1 MKIMKLLDQLIDVIR
16 NAIKALMSDLA
27 FALNK
32 ATGGKL
38 SADVITLIGLFS
50 HIPIAWLIAVQKNY
64 LAAGLLVFFG
74 LFDSVDGALAR
85 AQKKSSSRG
94 MLLDASTDRIKEVIL
109 YIGASSALVA
119 SGYAGWAGWAVAAC
133 GASLVVS
140 YVKAKG
146 ETAISDKKLSPSD
159 INRIFADGIMRYE
172 IRMFVLIVGLLTNTL
187 RYALVFIAVT
197 SALTAIGRFHKI
209 SQKL

>member
-1 MKIMKLLDQLIDVIR
+1 MKLLDQFIDVIR
-16 NAIKALMSDLA
+16 NAIKGLMSILA
-27 FALNK
+27 VTLNK
-32 ATGGKL
+32 VTGGKL

-50 HIPIAWLIAVQKNY
+50 HIPIAWLIAEQKNY
-64 LAAGLLVFFG
+64 PAAALLVFFG

-85 AQKKSSSRG
+85 AQKKTSSRG

-109 YIGASSALVA
+109 YVGASSALVS

-159 INRIFADGIMRYE
+159 INRIFADGLMRYE

-187 RYALVFIAVT
+187 RFALVFIAIT
-197 SALTAIGRFHKI
+197 SAITAVGRFYKI
-209 SQKL
+209 NQKL

>member
-1 MKIMKLLDQLIDVIR
+1 MKLLDQFIDIIR
-16 NAIKALMSDLA
+16 NAIKALMSALA
-27 FALNK
+27 ITLNK

-50 HIPIAWLIAVQKNY
+50 HIPIAWLIAIQKNY
-64 LAAGLLVFFG
+64 LAAALLVFFG

-172 IRMFVLIVGLLTNTL
+172 IRMFVLIVGLLSNTL

-197 SALTAIGRFHKI
+197 SAITAIGRFHKI

>member
-1 MKIMKLLDQLIDVIR
+1 MKLLNQFIDFIR
-16 NAIKALMSDLA
+16 NAIKALMSALA
-27 FALNK
+27 ITLNK

-50 HIPIAWLIAVQKNY
+50 HIPIAWLIAIQKNY

-119 SGYAGWAGWAVAAC
+119 SGYASWAGWAVAAC

>member
-1 MKIMKLLDQLIDVIR
+1 MKLLDQFIDIIR
-16 NAIKALMSDLA
+16 NAIKALMSALA
-27 FALNK
+27 ITLNK

-50 HIPIAWLIAVQKNY
+50 HIPIAWLIAIQKNY

-159 INRIFADGIMRYE
+159 INRIFADGIMRFE
-172 IRMFVLIVGLLTNTL
+172 IRMFVLIVGLLTDTL

-197 SALTAIGRFHKI
+197 STLTAIGRFHKI

>member
-1 MKIMKLLDQLIDVIR
+1 MKLLDQFIDIIR
-16 NAIKALMSDLA
+16 NAIKALMSALA
-27 FALNK
+27 ITLNK

-119 SGYAGWAGWAVAAC
+119 SGYASWAGWAVAAC

>member
-1 MKIMKLLDQLIDVIR
+1 MKLLDQFIDIIR
-16 NAIKALMSDLA
+16 NAIKALMSALA
-27 FALNK
+27 ITLNK

-50 HIPIAWLIAVQKNY
+50 HIPIAWLIAIQKNY

-159 INRIFADGIMRYE
+159 INRIFADGIMRFE

>member
-1 MKIMKLLDQLIDVIR
+1 MKLLDQFIDIIR
-16 NAIKALMSDLA
+16 NAIKALMSALA
-27 FALNK
+27 ITLNK

-50 HIPIAWLIAVQKNY
+50 HIPIAWLIAIQKNY

-119 SGYAGWAGWAVAAC
+119 SGYASWAGWAVAAC

-197 SALTAIGRFHKI
+197 SAITAIGRFHKI

>member
-1 MKIMKLLDQLIDVIR
+1 MKLLDQFIDVIR
-16 NAIKALMSDLA
+16 NAIKALMSALA
-27 FALNK
+27 ITLNK

>member
-1 MKIMKLLDQLIDVIR
+1 MKLLDQFIDIIR
-16 NAIKALMSDLA
+16 NAIKALMSALA
-27 FALNK
+27 ITLNK

-50 HIPIAWLIAVQKNY
+50 HIPIAWLIAIQKNY

-172 IRMFVLIVGLLTNTL
+172 IRMFVLIGGLLTNTL

-197 SALTAIGRFHKI
+197 IALTAIGRFHKI

>member
-1 MKIMKLLDQLIDVIR
+1 MKLLDQFIDVIR
-16 NAIKALMSDLA
+16 NAIKALMSALA
-27 FALNK
+27 ITLNK

-50 HIPIAWLIAVQKNY
+50 HIPIAWLIAIQKNY

-85 AQKKSSSRG
+85 AQKKSSRRG

-119 SGYAGWAGWAVAAC
+119 SGYASWAGWAVAAC

-172 IRMFVLIVGLLTNTL
+172 IRMFVLIVGLLTSTL

>member
-1 MKIMKLLDQLIDVIR
+1 MKLLDQFIDIIR
-16 NAIKALMSDLA
+16 NAIKALMSALA
-27 FALNK
+27 ITLNK

-50 HIPIAWLIAVQKNY
+50 HIPIAWLIAIQKNY

-119 SGYAGWAGWAVAAC
+119 SGYASWAGWAVAAC

-187 RYALVFIAVT
+187 RYALVFIALT

>member
-1 MKIMKLLDQLIDVIR
+1 MKLLDQFIDIIR
-16 NAIKALMSDLA
+16 NAIKALMSALA
-27 FALNK
+27 ITLNK

-50 HIPIAWLIAVQKNY
+50 HIPIAWLIAIQKNY

-159 INRIFADGIMRYE
+159 INRIFADGIMRFE

-197 SALTAIGRFHKI
+197 STLTAIGRFHKI

>member
-1 MKIMKLLDQLIDVIR
+1 MKIMKLLDQFIDVIR
-16 NAIKALMSDLA
+16 NAIKALMSALA
-27 FALNK
+27 IALNK

>member
-1 MKIMKLLDQLIDVIR
+1 M
-16 NAIKALMSDLA
+16 
-27 FALNK
+27 
-32 ATGGKL
+32 
-38 SADVITLIGLFS
+38 
-50 HIPIAWLIAVQKNY
+50 
-64 LAAGLLVFFG
+64 
-74 LFDSVDGALAR
+74 
-85 AQKKSSSRG
+85 
-94 MLLDASTDRIKEVIL
+94 
-109 YIGASSALVA
+109 
-119 SGYAGWAGWAVAAC
+119 AAC

-197 SALTAIGRFHKI
+197 SAITAVGRFHKI

>member
-1 MKIMKLLDQLIDVIR
+1 MKLLDQFIDIIR
-16 NAIKALMSDLA
+16 NAIKALMSALA
-27 FALNK
+27 IALNK

-187 RYALVFIAVT
+187 RYALVFIALT
-197 SALTAIGRFHKI
+197 SALTAIGRFYKI

>member
-1 MKIMKLLDQLIDVIR
+1 MKLLDQLIDIIR
-16 NAIKALMSDLA
+16 NAIKGLMSVLA
-27 FALNK
+27 VTLNK
-32 ATGGKL
+32 VTGGKL

-50 HIPIAWLIAVQKNY
+50 HIPIAWLIAEQKNY
-64 LAAGLLVFFG
+64 LAAALLVFFG

-85 AQKKSSSRG
+85 AQKKTSSRG

-109 YIGASSALVA
+109 YVGASSALVS

-187 RYALVFIAVT
+187 RFALVFIAIT
-197 SALTAIGRFHKI
+197 SAITAVGRFYKI
-209 SQKL
+209 NQKL

>member
-1 MKIMKLLDQLIDVIR
+1 MKLLDQFIDIIR
-16 NAIKALMSDLA
+16 NAIKALMSALA
-27 FALNK
+27 ITLNK

-50 HIPIAWLIAVQKNY
+50 HIPIAWLIAIQKNF

-172 IRMFVLIVGLLTNTL
+172 IRMFVLIVGLLSNTL

-197 SALTAIGRFHKI
+197 SAITAIGRFHKI

>member
-1 MKIMKLLDQLIDVIR
+1 MKLLDQFIDVIR
-16 NAIKALMSDLA
+16 NAIKALMSALA
-27 FALNK
+27 ITLNK

-50 HIPIAWLIAVQKNY
+50 HIPIAWLIAIQKNY

-109 YIGASSALVA
+109 YVGASSALVA
-119 SGYAGWAGWAVAAC
+119 SGYASWAGWAVAAC

>member
-1 MKIMKLLDQLIDVIR
+1 MKIMKLLDQFIDIIR
-16 NAIKALMSDLA
+16 NAIKALMSALA
-27 FALNK
+27 IALNK

-187 RYALVFIAVT
+187 RYALVFIALT
-197 SALTAIGRFHKI
+197 SALTAIGRFYKI

>member
-1 MKIMKLLDQLIDVIR
+1 MKLLDQLIDIIR
-16 NAIKALMSDLA
+16 NAIKGLMSVLA
-27 FALNK
+27 VTLNK
-32 ATGGKL
+32 VTGGKL

-50 HIPIAWLIAVQKNY
+50 HIPIAWLIAEQKNY
-64 LAAGLLVFFG
+64 LAAALLVFFG

-85 AQKKSSSRG
+85 AQKKTSSRG

-109 YIGASSALVA
+109 YVGASSALVS
-119 SGYAGWAGWAVAAC
+119 SGYAGWVGWAVAAC

-172 IRMFVLIVGLLTNTL
+172 IRMFVLIVGLLANSL
-187 RYALVFIAVT
+187 RFALVFIAIT
-197 SALTAIGRFHKI
+197 SAITAVGRFYKI
-209 SQKL
+209 NQKL

>member
-1 MKIMKLLDQLIDVIR
+1 MKLLDQFIDIIR
-16 NAIKALMSDLA
+16 NAIKGLMSVLA
-27 FALNK
+27 VTLNK
-32 ATGGKL
+32 VTGGKL

-50 HIPIAWLIAVQKNY
+50 HIPIAWLIAEQKNY
-64 LAAGLLVFFG
+64 LAAALLVFFG

-85 AQKKSSSRG
+85 AQKKTSNRG

-109 YIGASSALVA
+109 YVGASSALVS

-172 IRMFVLIVGLLTNTL
+172 IRMFVLIVGLLANTL
-187 RYALVFIAVT
+187 RFALVFIAIT
-197 SALTAIGRFHKI
+197 SAITAVGRFYKI
-209 SQKL
+209 NQKL

>member
-1 MKIMKLLDQLIDVIR
+1 MKNMKLLDQFIDVIR
-16 NAIKALMSDLA
+16 NAIKALMSALA
-27 FALNK
+27 IALNK

-197 SALTAIGRFHKI
+197 STLTAIGRFYKI
-209 SQKL
+209 NQKL

>member
-1 MKIMKLLDQLIDVIR
+1 MKLLDQLIDVIR
-16 NAIKALMSDLA
+16 NAIKGLMSIFA
-27 FALNK
+27 VALNK

-50 HIPIAWLIAVQKNY
+50 HIPIAWLIAEQKNY
-64 LAAGLLVFFG
+64 LAAALLVFFG
-74 LFDSVDGALAR
+74 LFDSIDGALAR

-94 MLLDASTDRIKEVIL
+94 MLLDASTDRMKEVIL
-109 YIGASSALVA
+109 YVGACSALVS

-146 ETAISDKKLSPSD
+146 ETAISNKKLSPSD
-159 INRIFADGIMRYE
+159 INRIFADGIMRFE
-172 IRMFVLIVGLLTNTL
+172 IRMSVLIVGLLTNNL

-197 SALTAIGRFHKI
+197 STLTAIGRFHKI
-209 SQKL
+209 NQQL

>member
-1 MKIMKLLDQLIDVIR
+1 MKLLDQFIDVIR
-16 NAIKALMSDLA
+16 NAIKGLMSILA
-27 FALNK
+27 VTLNK
-32 ATGGKL
+32 VTGGKL

-50 HIPIAWLIAVQKNY
+50 HIPIAWLIAEQKNY
-64 LAAGLLVFFG
+64 LAAALLVFFG

-85 AQKKSSSRG
+85 AQKKTSSRG

-109 YIGASSALVA
+109 YVGASSALVS

-133 GASLVVS
+133 GESLVVS

-159 INRIFADGIMRYE
+159 INRIFADGLMRYE

-187 RYALVFIAVT
+187 RFALVFIAIT
-197 SALTAIGRFHKI
+197 SAITAVGRFYKI
-209 SQKL
+209 NQKL

>member
-1 MKIMKLLDQLIDVIR
+1 MKLLDQFIDIIR
-16 NAIKALMSDLA
+16 NAIKALMSALA
-27 FALNK
+27 ITLNK

-50 HIPIAWLIAVQKNY
+50 HIPIAWLIAIQKNY
-64 LAAGLLVFFG
+64 LAAALLVFFG

-109 YIGASSALVA
+109 YIGASSALIA

-172 IRMFVLIVGLLTNTL
+172 IRMFVLIVGLLSNTL

-197 SALTAIGRFHKI
+197 SAITAIGRFHKI

>member
-1 MKIMKLLDQLIDVIR
+1 MKLLDQFIDIIR
-16 NAIKALMSDLA
+16 NAIKALMSALA
-27 FALNK
+27 ITLNK

-50 HIPIAWLIAVQKNY
+50 HIPIAWLIAIQKNY

-197 SALTAIGRFHKI
+197 SAITAVGRFHKI

>member
-1 MKIMKLLDQLIDVIR
+1 MNGMKLLDQLIEVIR
-16 NAIKALMSDLA
+16 STIKGLMSVFA
-27 FALNK
+27 IALNK

-50 HIPIAWLIAVQKNY
+50 HIPIAWLIAEQKNY
-64 LAAGLLVFFG
+64 LAAALLVFFG

-85 AQKKSSSRG
+85 AQKKTSSRG

-109 YIGASSALVA
+109 YVGASSALVS

-159 INRIFADGIMRYE
+159 INRIFADGLMRYE

-187 RYALVFIAVT
+187 RFALVFIAIT
-197 SALTAIGRFHKI
+197 SAITAIGRFYKI
-209 SQKL
+209 NQKL

>member
-1 MKIMKLLDQLIDVIR
+1 MKIMKLLDQFIDIIR
-16 NAIKALMSDLA
+16 NAIKALMSALA
-27 FALNK
+27 IALNK

-197 SALTAIGRFHKI
+197 SALTAIGRFYKI

>member
-1 MKIMKLLDQLIDVIR
+1 MKLLDQFIDVIR
-16 NAIKALMSDLA
+16 NAIKGLMSILA
-27 FALNK
+27 VTLNK
-32 ATGGKL
+32 VTGGKL

-50 HIPIAWLIAVQKNY
+50 HIPIAWLIAEQKNY
-64 LAAGLLVFFG
+64 LAAALLVFFG

-85 AQKKSSSRG
+85 AQKKTSSRG

-109 YIGASSALVA
+109 YVGASSALVS

-159 INRIFADGIMRYE
+159 INRIFADGLMRYE

-187 RYALVFIAVT
+187 RFALVFIAIT
-197 SALTAIGRFHKI
+197 SAITAVGRFYKI
-209 SQKL
+209 NQKL

>member
-1 MKIMKLLDQLIDVIR
+1 MKLLDQFIDIIR
-16 NAIKALMSDLA
+16 NAIKALMSALA
-27 FALNK
+27 ITLNK

-50 HIPIAWLIAVQKNY
+50 HIPIAWLIAIQKNY

-119 SGYAGWAGWAVAAC
+119 SGYASWAGWAVAAC

-197 SALTAIGRFHKI
+197 SAITAVGRFHKI

>member
-1 MKIMKLLDQLIDVIR
+1 MYPMKLLDQLIDVIR
-16 NAIKALMSDLA
+16 NAIKGLMSIFA
-27 FALNK
+27 VALNK

-50 HIPIAWLIAVQKNY
+50 HIPIAWLIAEQKNY
-64 LAAGLLVFFG
+64 LAAALLVFFG
-74 LFDSVDGALAR
+74 LFDSIDGALAR

-94 MLLDASTDRIKEVIL
+94 MLLDASTDRMKEVIL
-109 YIGASSALVA
+109 YVGACSALVS

-146 ETAISDKKLSPSD
+146 ETAISNKKLSPSD
-159 INRIFADGIMRYE
+159 INRIFADGIMRFE
-172 IRMFVLIVGLLTNTL
+172 IRMSVLIVGLLTNNL

-197 SALTAIGRFHKI
+197 STLTAIGRFHKI
-209 SQKL
+209 NQQL

>member
-1 MKIMKLLDQLIDVIR
+1 MKIMKLLDQFIDVIR
-16 NAIKALMSDLA
+16 NAIKALMSALA
-27 FALNK
+27 IALNK

-172 IRMFVLIVGLLTNTL
+172 IRIFVLIVGLLTNTL

>member
-1 MKIMKLLDQLIDVIR
+1 MNGMKLLDQLIEVIR
-16 NAIKALMSDLA
+16 STIKGLMSVFA
-27 FALNK
+27 IALNK

-50 HIPIAWLIAVQKNY
+50 HIPIAWLIAEQKNY
-64 LAAGLLVFFG
+64 LAAALLVFFG

-85 AQKKSSSRG
+85 AQKKTSSRG

-109 YIGASSALVA
+109 YVGASSALVS

-159 INRIFADGIMRYE
+159 INRIFADGLMRYE

-187 RYALVFIAVT
+187 RFALVFIAIT
-197 SALTAIGRFHKI
+197 SAFTAIGRFYKI
-209 SQKL
+209 NQKL

>member
-1 MKIMKLLDQLIDVIR
+1 MKLLDQFIDVIR
-16 NAIKALMSDLA
+16 NAIKALMSALA
-27 FALNK
+27 ITLNK

-50 HIPIAWLIAVQKNY
+50 HIPIAWLIAIQKNY

-109 YIGASSALVA
+109 YVGASSALVA
-119 SGYAGWAGWAVAAC
+119 SGYASWAGWAVAAC

-197 SALTAIGRFHKI
+197 SGLTAIGRFHKI

>member
-1 MKIMKLLDQLIDVIR
+1 MKLLNQFIDVIR
-16 NAIKALMSDLA
+16 NAIKALMSALA
-27 FALNK
+27 ITLNK

-119 SGYAGWAGWAVAAC
+119 SGYASWAGWAVAAC

>member
-1 MKIMKLLDQLIDVIR
+1 MKLLDQFIDVIR
-16 NAIKALMSDLA
+16 NAIKALMSALA
-27 FALNK
+27 IALNK

-197 SALTAIGRFHKI
+197 STLTAIGRFHKI